1 MVVPS
6 MHRQDVVYTFPNW
19 DDSNVNIETVIAHR
33 LSKWLDPN
41 GEYSRRKAPST
52 QIQTTKVH
60 DVEIEKE
67 TTTVDP
73 AVLSEQLGGLA
84 LLKEGLG

>member
-41 GEYSRRKAPST
+41 GEYSPRKVPRAKV
-52 QIQTTKVH
+52 QTTKVH
-60 DVEIEKE
+60 DVEKE
-67 TTTVDP
+67 ATTVDP
-73 AVLSEQLGGLA
+73 AALSEQLGGLA